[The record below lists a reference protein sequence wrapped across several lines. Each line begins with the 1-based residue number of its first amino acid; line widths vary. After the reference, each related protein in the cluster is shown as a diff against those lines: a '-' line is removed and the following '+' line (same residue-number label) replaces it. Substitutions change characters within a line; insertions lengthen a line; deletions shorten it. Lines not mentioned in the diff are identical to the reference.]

1 MSPVSDDGADP
12 ITVLRMR
19 QAADRPR
26 VWSYYLCPRSLA
38 RKWAEDAARPG
49 SEPGDQAEDLG
60 PDALPMLTQAEQR
73 NRAAYSVDGVTIMR
87 LVGTAKGGKWIK
99 WLLSAPREPVPG
111 SPGQAG
117 VRN

>member
-1 MSPVSDDGADP
+1 MSDDTPDP

-26 VWSYYLCPRSLA
+26 VWTYYLTTRRLA

-60 PDALPMLTQAEQR
+60 PQALPMLTQSAQR
-73 NRAAYSVDGVTIMR
+73 QRAAYSAGGTTLMVLIGVAR
-87 LVGTAKGGKWIK
+87 GGKWLH
-99 WLLSAPREPVPG
+99 WYPPAPVEPVPG
-111 SPGQAG
+111 SPGAAASA
-117 VRN
+117 N

>member
-1 MSPVSDDGADP
+1 MNDTDDP

-60 PDALPMLTQAEQR
+60 PEALPMLTQSAQR
-73 NRAAYSVDGVTIMR
+73 ERAAYSVDGTTLMVLIG
-87 LVGTAKGGKWIK
+87 VAKGGKWIK
-99 WLLSAPREPVPG
+99 WLPPAPREPVPG
-111 SPGQAG
+111 SPGQAAA
-117 VRN
+117 RN